1 MDPENSPNVA
11 INHPYFILIFSIF
24 YCYFSFGKA
33 HFSLFGSAP
42 WTLKTTPNII
52 INHPYFILIFSIFY
66 CYFSFR
72 EAHVSLFG
80 SAPWTLKTTPNV
92 VINSEQHPELIT
104 ATSKPPTGP
113 IQAVMHSCGQ
123 LPRPSSYWL

>member
-33 HFSLFGSAP
+33 H
-42 WTLKTTPNII
+42 
-52 INHPYFILIFSIFY
+52 
-66 CYFSFR
+66 
-72 EAHVSLFG
+72 VSLFG

-104 ATSKPPTGP
+104 TTSKPPTGP